1 MSETQTTHKPLPCP
15 FCGGEKIAIAEGSTY
30 RWAHAECGEC
40 GAAAG
45 DIRRQYGQGTDTP
58 EVQEAAIAEWNTRD
72 RREIDA
78 KDKRIAELEAQ
89 LSEARANLRHA
100 AIRIDGFMAAEN
112 DAEAE
117 VTQLKP
123 YALARDEARA
133 EADRLRPAAEAW
145 EALQAAYQGHG
156 SSLEYAYSLACV
168 KRAGIV
174 NARAA
179 KEAKP

>member
-72 RREIDA
+72 RREIDGLRDELA
-78 KDKRIAELEAQ
+78 VILRERNDAHLALAAARAHNAELSTELAG
-89 LSEARANLRHA
+89 ANFE
-100 AIRIDGFMAAEN
+100 GN
-112 DAEAE
+112 
-117 VTQLKP
+117 
-123 YALARDEARA
+123 LAMIQRDEARA
-133 EADRLRPAAEAW
+133 EVARLTPLSEIHDAWRKLHGGKESPSEESVVRFIEFAHAAAGRAYEAD
-145 EALQAAYQGHG
+145 
-156 SSLEYAYSLACV
+156 
-168 KRAGIV
+168 K
-174 NARAA
+174 
-179 KEAKP
+179 

>member
-1 MSETQTTHKPLPCP
+1 MGEQMTTQKPLPCP

-78 KDKRIAELEAQ
+78 LRDELAVI
-89 LSEARANLRHA
+89 LRE
-100 AIRIDGFMAAEN
+100 RN
-112 DAEAE
+112 DAH
-117 VTQLKP
+117 L
-123 YALARDEARA
+123 ALAERTRERDEART
-133 EADRLRPAAEAW
+133 EVERLRPAAEAW
-145 EALQAAYQGHG
+145 EAQVEEERMSYRYLRGWESAEAR
-156 SSLEYAYSLACV
+156 SEAEV
-168 KRAGIV
+168 RAKSAR
-174 NARAA
+174 ARAA
-179 KEAKP
+179 K